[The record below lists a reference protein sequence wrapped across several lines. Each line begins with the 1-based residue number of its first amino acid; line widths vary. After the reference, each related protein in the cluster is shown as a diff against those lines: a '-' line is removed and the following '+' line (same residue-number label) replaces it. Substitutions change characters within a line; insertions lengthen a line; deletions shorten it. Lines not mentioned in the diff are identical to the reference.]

1 MLPGWLIIAASFA
14 YLLLLFAVASHGDR
28 RARQGRS
35 VIGNAWVYAL
45 SMAVYCSAWT
55 YFGSVG
61 RAATTGIWFLPIYLG
76 PMLAMIL
83 ATLVVRKMIRIART
97 YRTTSIADFIASR
110 YGKSPLIAAL
120 VTLITVIGIVP

>member
-1 MLPGWLIIAASFA
+1 MPSPALVIGVAFA

-61 RAATTGIWFLPIYLG
+61 RAAAAGVWFLPIYLG
-76 PMLAMIL
+76 PTLAMKQAWL
-83 ATLVVRKMIRIART
+83 LVRKMIRNAR
-97 YRTTSIADFIASR
+97 
-110 YGKSPLIAAL
+110 
-120 VTLITVIGIVP
+120 V